1 MTSMS
6 DFFGGLNSGNIRF
19 TDARINGDGP
29 LPTSLS
35 GPEGINGDPDGRYN
49 FNDALLSGILPYA
62 GPKAGRMGSDR
73 NYQQIPHRKQYPV
86 PKIYLPEP
94 AWNTDQ
100 VFDMSH
106 PIDMGDIVFIVNCN
120 HKQFLLEGKLMAQT
134 HAADNTMPNYNA
146 FVNVCTVNYLLK
158 GISVYVREYVCNNDR
173 NFFSDAKEKHAWY
186 RLLFCLGLDTE
197 LERMR
202 TQYIA
207 MASHEKKMFLWGNL
221 KLMLQS
227 VIRDHIKPYGVC
239 STSEKQG
246 GQHETGYKPVQAAAS
261 FYVTLTVD
269 GQNRDVVNIWRG
281 VDVKGGDFL
290 ILQLNFVKCPKKYVL
305 NHYYKG
311 YIQRA
316 PPVSSANSSDIDFQL
331 VPGVNSSAFR
341 DEGENQNHY
350 FYENMTSV
358 FGFDVT
364 DTADKISCEQLYDNR
379 VNGYWH
385 VGQAYSMKQK
395 FDSDSVPHDDMAMT
409 RGPIMQINFA
419 PVWQGR
425 QQDFTQILFKHL
437 DSKSSME
444 SCVNTLLKSGSQN
457 LVSKFQYG
465 KVLCDLHSS
474 TYKSKFQTFDDVLKQ
489 FETKGDEQS
498 LEFDGTPASSAV
510 ASGPTEASMSLN
522 LGTEQ
527 RFKKARVDGAQQD
540 GAADS
545 VVVAPVNL
553 TKESADADK
562 NAGWDFEADLAAIF
576 KETGEE
582 SAGGKITKK
591 KTTKNP

>member
-49 FNDALLSGILPYA
+49 FNEALLSGILPYA

-94 AWNTDQ
+94 NWDTDQ

-106 PIDMGDIVFIVNCN
+106 PIDMGDLVFIVNCN
-120 HKQFLLEGKLMAQT
+120 HKQFLLEGKLMVQT

-146 FVNVCTVNYLLK
+146 FVNVCTVNYILK
-158 GISVYVREYVCNNDR
+158 GISVYVQEYVVTTNLHLFDN
-173 NFFSDAKEKHAWY
+173 AKEKHAWY
-186 RLLFCLGLDTE
+186 KLLFCLGLDTE
-197 LERMR
+197 LKRMR
-202 TQYIA
+202 DEHDKISDLQ
-207 MASHEKKMFLWGNL
+207 EKKLFLWGNL

-290 ILQLNFVKCPKKYVL
+290 ILQLDLVKCPTKYVL

-316 PPVSSANSSDIDFQL
+316 APRTSTESSEIDFQL
-331 VPGVNSSAFR
+331 VPGVNSSAFSNPFYFS
-341 DEGENQNHY
+341 ENLS
-350 FYENMTSV
+350 SV
-358 FGFDVT
+358 LGLVGPWSSHDANNV
-364 DTADKISCEQLYDNR
+364 INWLNLYNNR
-379 VNGYWH
+379 INGYWH
-385 VGQAYSMKQK
+385 IGQTYSMKQK

-425 QQDFTQILFKHL
+425 QQDLTQNLHRHL
-437 DSKSSME
+437 NSDEDMQSFA
-444 SCVNTLLKSGSQN
+444 NTLLKSAGDDDSV
-457 LVSKFQYG
+457 LKIMYG
-465 KVLCDLHSS
+465 YILCDLHSIEKK
-474 TYKSKFQTFDDVLKQ
+474 TKKETFEKFVR
-489 FETKGDEQS
+489 EINSEGDAEG
-498 LEFDGTPASSAV
+498 LEFQAEL
-510 ASGPTEASMSLN
+510 ASGATAASMSLN

-527 RFKKARVDGAQQD
+527 RFKKARVDGAQED
-540 GAADS
+540 GSANS
-545 VVVAPVNL
+545 VVVAPLNL
-553 TKESADADK
+553 TKENA
-562 NAGWDFEADLAAIF
+562 NAGKNGDWDFEADLAAIF
-576 KETGEE
+576 DKNASGEE
-582 SAGGKITKK
+582 SAGGKTIKK
-591 KTTKNP
+591 PKTIKNP